1 MDVNKK
7 ELEALI
13 KLLDDT
19 DQEVFRHIE
28 DRLVSYGKTV
38 ISSLEEVWGNT
49 FDVFLQQRIE
59 NIIHK
64 IQFDEIKEDIRI
76 WAVTPG
82 HSLLDAAILVAR
94 YQYPDLD
101 EGKIRA
107 QIDQI
112 KKDAWLELNDNLT
125 ALEQIKVLNHIFFD
139 VHGFGGN
146 TTNFHAPQN
155 SYINNVL
162 ESRKGNPLTLSL
174 LYSEVA
180 RSLDVPVFGVNLPEH
195 FVLAYID
202 NSGIIEIND
211 DNVDSKVLF
220 YVNPFSKGT
229 IFSRKEITAF
239 LKQINVNADEYY
251 YQPCANVEIIQR
263 LVRNLINSYDKL
275 GYPDKMQE
283 LARIM
288 GVLGEARL

>member
-1 MDVNKK
+1 MEVNKK

-19 DQEVFRHIE
+19 DHEVFRHIE
-28 DRLVSYGKTV
+28 DRLVSYGKIV
-38 ISSLEEVWGNT
+38 INSLEEVWGNT

-64 IQFDEIKEDIRI
+64 IQFDEVKEDIRI

-82 HSLLDAAILVAR
+82 HSLMDAAILIAR

-101 EGKIRA
+101 EAKLRR

-162 ESRKGNPLTLSL
+162 ESKKGNPLTLSL

-202 NSGIIEIND
+202 NSGIVEIND
-211 DNVDSKVLF
+211 ESANSKVLF

-239 LKQINVNADEYY
+239 LKQINVNPDEYY
-251 YQPCANVEIIQR
+251 YQPCANLEIVQR

-288 GVLGEARL
+288 NVLGDARM